1 MQREVSTAFD
11 GEPFANG
18 LRRLLGGMNFTLQYD
33 HDGRLATLTMLSN
46 DAVASATAAAGAMC
60 WR

>member
-1 MQREVSTAFD
+1 MSYVAPVRAVFVMMWTAS
-11 GEPFANG
+11 AA
-18 LRRLLGGMNFTLQYD
+18 T
-33 HDGRLATLTMLSN
+33 DGRLATLTMLSN